1 MPKTP
6 DLVSIITPLPHT
18 IEASHSIHEAEVI
31 MDLEKIR
38 HLPVTSDGRLVGV
51 LSARDLKLAFVLSAT
66 GNSSET
72 IQVGDVC
79 NLEAY
84 ITEFS
89 TAVDQVLSVM
99 LKRKLGSVLVTREG
113 KLVGIVT
120 TTDICRNYS
129 ELLKIMYPDA

>member
-1 MPKTP
+1 MPKAP
-6 DLVSIITPLPHT
+6 DLVSIMTPLPHT
-18 IEASHSIHEAEVI
+18 IEASHSIHEAKVI

-89 TAVDQVLSVM
+89 TPVDQVLSVM

>member
-1 MPKTP
+1 MPKAP
-6 DLVSIITPLPHT
+6 DLVSIMTPLPHT
-18 IEASHSIHEAEVI
+18 IEASHSIHEAKVI
-31 MDLEKIR
+31 MDFEKIR

-89 TAVDQVLSVM
+89 TPVDQVLSVM